1 MLTSINASP
10 EVRTLRELESI
21 LRDKNLVLT
30 RARVDPD
37 GWMRVQVTHAHTAR
51 SHHGCS
57 RDLSGAVT
65 AALAAEV
72 TGVDMVTR

>member
-1 MLTSINASP
+1 MLTAVTSSP

-21 LRDKNLVLT
+21 LRDKHLVLT

-37 GWMRVQVTHAHTAR
+37 GWMRVQITSAHTAR

-65 AALAAEV
+65 AALQAESS
-72 TGVDMVTR
+72 GVDVVTK